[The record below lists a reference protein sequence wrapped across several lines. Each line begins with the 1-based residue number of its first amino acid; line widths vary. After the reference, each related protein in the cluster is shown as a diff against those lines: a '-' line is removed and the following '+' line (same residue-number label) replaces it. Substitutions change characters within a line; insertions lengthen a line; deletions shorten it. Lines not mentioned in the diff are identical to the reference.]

1 MAKYTRV
8 DQALVEKGLVGTLE
22 EAKRLIMAGKVRL
35 LDQVVMKASQKITDQ
50 DEITLIPDP
59 KYVSRGGKKLE
70 AAIEWFQLSVNGS
83 ICADVGAST
92 GGFTDC
98 LLENGAAR
106 VYAIDVG
113 YGILDW
119 RLRNDPRV
127 KVLERTN
134 ARNLST
140 LPETVEIITVDVS
153 FISLKKIL
161 PVIKG
166 WFPAGGG
173 EVVVLIK
180 PQFEATRKEAA
191 KGAGVILDA
200 QIHQRVLAEVLGS
213 ARDQGFQAKGLIRS
227 PLMGPQGNTEFLA
240 WLVFPGNKGK
250 TEAIDKLI
258 SILF

>member
-1 MAKYTRV
+1 MAKNTRV

-35 LDQVVMKASQKITDQ
+35 LDQVVMKASQQITDQ

-70 AAIEWFQLSVNGS
+70 AAIEWFQLSVNGYT
-83 ICADVGAST
+83 CADVGAST

-98 LLENGAAR
+98 LLENGATK

-153 FISLKKIL
+153 FISLKKII

-166 WFPAGGG
+166 WFPAEGG

-191 KGAGVILDA
+191 KGAGVIHDT
-200 QIHQRVLAEVLGS
+200 QIHQRVLAEVLCS

-227 PLMGPQGNTEFLA
+227 PLKGPQGNTEFLA
-240 WLVFPGNKGK
+240 WLIFPGNQGK
-250 TEAIDKLI
+250 TESIDKLI